1 MDKTAADKAEDLTRV
16 AGVSL
21 SLEKMNQL
29 KQLVARSMKYKE
41 WMKTQPPP
49 DPRRVYLQHKVGM
62 RIREMSLAGVK
73 ITREILD
80 RVELEEDEKL
90 TEEEAAKRPVE

>member
-1 MDKTAADKAEDLTRV
+1 
-16 AGVSL
+16 
-21 SLEKMNQL
+21 
-29 KQLVARSMKYKE
+29 
-41 WMKTQPPP
+41 
-49 DPRRVYLQHKVGM
+49 M